1 MRMTTQPAADT
12 ELATAGAEDA
22 PLRFEH
28 LVQIND
34 PRDERVE
41 SLSRPQLWRGLL
53 LRAQTPQLFIPW
65 LDSAEIESADDG
77 SLTRTLRFG
86 DYEVH
91 DRVSFAA
98 PAVHYEILDARTD
111 SHFSLTMRIEEPSPE
126 MLFVR
131 FTYEAMSVDHHAQ
144 SPLGDM
150 VKGAYRMADEDTVFR
165 IRQLAAS
172 GVLDEH

>member
-1 MRMTTQPAADT
+1 MGVTTQRLPEAIAVDAGDT
-12 ELATAGAEDA
+12 

-34 PRDERVE
+34 PRDERLE
-41 SLSRPQLWRGLL
+41 ALSRLQLWRGLL

-65 LDSAEIESADDG
+65 LDSAAIDSDDDG
-77 SLTRTLRFG
+77 TLTRTLRFG
-86 DYEVH
+86 DYEVR
-91 DRVSFAA
+91 DRVSFAE
-98 PAVHYEILDARTD
+98 PAVHYEIVGPQSD
-111 SHFSLTMRIEEPSPE
+111 SRFSLTMRIEEPSPG

-131 FTYEAMSVDHHAQ
+131 FTYEALSVDHHAQ